1 MASPHDVPTRRE
13 SANMGVVNDDE
24 FAFQRLM
31 NVELDHVDAKSQRCL
46 KRAGRIL
53 ERVSSSTPMA
63 DNYEFHAVF

>member
-1 MASPHDVPTRRE
+1 
-13 SANMGVVNDDE
+13 MGVVNDDE